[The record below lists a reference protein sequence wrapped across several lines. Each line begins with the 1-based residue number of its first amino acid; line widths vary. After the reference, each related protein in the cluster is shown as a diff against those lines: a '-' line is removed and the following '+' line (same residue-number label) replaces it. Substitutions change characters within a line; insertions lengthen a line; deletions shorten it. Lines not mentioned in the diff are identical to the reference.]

1 MASINNSKP
10 VILLVITAILWS
22 LGGLLI
28 KLINTNP
35 LAIAGI
41 RSLIAAVV
49 IAILTKKIKIQ
60 LTWIKILTALSYA
73 GMVILFVMAN
83 KMTTAANAILLQY
96 TAPIYVAIL
105 AALLLKERTKRSD
118 WIIIIIV
125 LSGMTLF
132 FFDNLTIDQ
141 KAGNMIAI
149 ASGISMAF
157 FIVLMRMQKDGNPVE
172 SVLLGNILTALIGIP
187 FVAGHFP
194 DTIGWIALVV
204 AGIFQLGISYILFS
218 IAIKQATAL
227 EAILIP
233 VIEPILNPIW
243 VFIII
248 KEVPAKLSIIG
259 GIVVISAITLK
270 CILYATNKESCFKT
284 ARQTQGYNH
293 YSP

>member
-1 MASINNSKP
+1 MSNASNTKP
-10 VILLVITAILWS
+10 VILLVITATLWS

-28 KLINTNP
+28 KLIDANP

-41 RSLIAAVV
+41 RSLIATFV
-49 IAILTKKIKIQ
+49 IAFITKKVRIK
-60 LTWIKILTALSYA
+60 LTWIKVLTALSYA
-73 GMVILFVMAN
+73 GMVILFVTAN
-83 KMTTAANAILLQY
+83 KLTTAANAILLQY

-132 FFDNLTIDQ
+132 FFDNLSLDQ
-141 KAGNMIAI
+141 KAGNLIAI
-149 ASGISMAF
+149 ASGICMAF
-157 FIVLMRMQKDGNPVE
+157 FIVLMRMQKDGDPIE

-194 DTIGWIALVV
+194 DTIGWLALVV
-204 AGIFQLGISYILFS
+204 AGIFQLGISYIFFS

-248 KEVPAKLSIIG
+248 KEVPSTLSIIG
-259 GIVVISAITLK
+259 GVIVISAITLK
-270 CILYATNKESCFKT
+270 CIFYATNKET
-284 ARQTQGYNH
+284 V
-293 YSP
+293 